1 MRSSTTRLLI
11 VLLAIT
17 VAAIVGIQVHWMQRN
32 YAYEKN
38 EFNTSVVKSIRG
50 LYEDLDLVPYSLSH
64 HASHIQHTGPNSFLF
79 RIDTLPEKD
88 TLLHYLQS
96 EFNDFNVVTDC
107 RVSVFNAATQSLQY
121 EGYLNTPAP
130 GQPAASKEEM
140 LPARD
145 FSFVHLYFPRRSQ
158 YIITQMNT
166 WIFTSAFLLLLLI
179 GLALSIYYLFRQK
192 FLNEVQKDFINNVT
206 HEFSTP
212 LTVIDLATDA
222 LGKTSVVTQPEKIAK
237 YATSIRRQ
245 TDYLKTHI
253 QNLIKTVVSDNY
265 NFSVEKVKTAPNELI
280 RQVVQQLEPLLQEK
294 KGVFELSLEDEETII
309 HADPDNLYLAIFNIV
324 NNAIKYSTQPRV
336 QIVTQ
341 VHDRHYGISIRD
353 NGMGIE
359 HDDLKNI
366 FRKFYRAQ
374 KGNLHNTKGLGL
386 GLYFTKKI
394 IDLHHGTIAVNSVPG
409 IGAEFIIE
417 LPINR

>member
-79 RIDTLPEKD
+79 RIDTIPPKD
-88 TLLHYLQS
+88 SLLHYLQS
-96 EFNDFNVVTDC
+96 EFNDFNVLTDC
-107 RVSVFNAATQSLQY
+107 KVMVYDASKRALAYEGDINAATTTGSSV
-121 EGYLNTPAP
+121 
-130 GQPAASKEEM
+130 SKDDP
-140 LPARD
+140 LPVRD

-158 YIITQMNT
+158 YIITQMNA
-166 WIFTSAFLLLLLI
+166 WIYTSAFLLFLLI

-212 LTVIDLATDA
+212 LTVIDLSTEA
-222 LGKTSVVTQPEKIAK
+222 LGKTSVVTHPEKIAK
-237 YATSIRRQ
+237 YATTIRRQ

-265 NFSVEKVKTAPNELI
+265 SFSLQKQELIPNELI
-280 RQVVQQLEPLLQEK
+280 RQVTQQLEPLLLEK
-294 KGVFELSLEDEETII
+294 KGVFAVTLEEGDIAI
-309 HADPDNLYLAIFNIV
+309 MADPDNLYLALFNIV
-324 NNAIKYSTQPRV
+324 NNAIKYAAQPKV
-336 QIVTQ
+336 QIVTSL
-341 VHDRHYGISIRD
+341 HDRFYQISIRD

-359 HDDLKNI
+359 QQDLKKI

-394 IDLHHGTIAVNSVPG
+394 IDLHHGTITVNSVPG
-409 IGAEFIIE
+409 IGTDFTIE
-417 LPINR
+417 LPLIG

>member
-11 VLLAIT
+11 VLLAVT
-17 VAAIVGIQVHWMQRN
+17 MAAIIGIQVHWMQRN

-50 LYEDLDLVPYSLSH
+50 LYEDLDLMPYSLSH
-64 HASHIQHTGPNSFLF
+64 HASHIRHPDPNSFLF
-79 RIDTLPEKD
+79 RIDTIPAKD
-88 TLLHYLQS
+88 TLLHYLES
-96 EFNDFNVVTDC
+96 EFNDFHVVTDC
-107 RVSVFNAATQSLQY
+107 IIRVFNTDGQLQY
-121 EGYLNTPAP
+121 EAYLNASTASIRPAL
-130 GQPAASKEEM
+130 AAEES
-140 LPARD
+140 LPVQD
-145 FSFVHLYFPRRSQ
+145 FSFVLLQFPRRSQ

-166 WIFTSAFLLLLLI
+166 WIFTSVFLLSLLI

-212 LTVIDLATDA
+212 LTVIDLSTEA
-222 LGKTSVVTQPEKIAK
+222 LGKPAVVSQPEKIAK
-237 YATSIRRQ
+237 YATAIRRQ

-253 QNLIKTVVSDNY
+253 QNLVKTVVSDNY
-265 NFSVEKVKTAPNELI
+265 NFSVQKNSVVPNELI
-280 RQVVQQLEPLLQEK
+280 RQVLQQLEPLLQEK
-294 KGVFELSLEDEETII
+294 KGVFELSLEDEETSI
-309 HADPDNLYLAIFNIV
+309 HADPDNLYLALFNIV
-324 NNAIKYSTQPRV
+324 NNAIKYADQPRV

-341 VHDRHYGISIRD
+341 VSDVQYIISIRD

-374 KGNLHNTKGLGL
+374 KGNLHNTRGLGL

-394 IDLHHGTIAVNSVPG
+394 IDLHHGTITVNSVPG
-409 IGAEFIIE
+409 IGTDFTIG
-417 LPINR
+417 LPKNG

>member
-64 HASHIQHTGPNSFLF
+64 HASHIQHPGPNSFLF
-79 RIDTLPEKD
+79 RIDTIPPKD
-88 TLLHYLQS
+88 SLLHYLQS
-96 EFNDFNVVTDC
+96 EFNDFNVLTDC
-107 RVSVFNAATQSLQY
+107 KVMVYDASKRALAYEGDINAATTTGSSV
-121 EGYLNTPAP
+121 
-130 GQPAASKEEM
+130 SKDDP
-140 LPARD
+140 LPVRD
-145 FSFVHLYFPRRSQ
+145 FSFVHLYFPRRNQ
-158 YIITQMNT
+158 YIITQMNA
-166 WIFTSAFLLLLLI
+166 WIYTSAFLLFLLI

-212 LTVIDLATDA
+212 LTVIDLSTEA
-222 LGKTSVVTQPEKIAK
+222 LG
-237 YATSIRRQ
+237 
-245 TDYLKTHI
+245 
-253 QNLIKTVVSDNY
+253 KTVVSDNY
-265 NFSVEKVKTAPNELI
+265 SFSLQKQELIPNELI
-280 RQVVQQLEPLLQEK
+280 RQVTQQLEPLLLEK
-294 KGVFELSLEDEETII
+294 KGVFVVTLEEGDIAI
-309 HADPDNLYLAIFNIV
+309 MADPDNLYLALFNIV
-324 NNAIKYSTQPRV
+324 NNAIKYAAQPKV
-336 QIVTQ
+336 QIVTSL
-341 VHDRHYGISIRD
+341 HDRFYQISIRD

-359 HDDLKNI
+359 QQDLKKI

-394 IDLHHGTIAVNSVPG
+394 IDLHHGTITVNSVPG
-409 IGAEFIIE
+409 IGTDFTIE
-417 LPINR
+417 LPLNG